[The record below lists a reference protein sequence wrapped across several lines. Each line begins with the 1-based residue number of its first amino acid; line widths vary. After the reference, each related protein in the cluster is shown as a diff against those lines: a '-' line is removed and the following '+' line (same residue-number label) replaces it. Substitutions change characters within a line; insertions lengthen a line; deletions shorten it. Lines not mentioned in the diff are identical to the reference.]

1 MFNIQGLQVKE
12 ESLKVRNVTRQSGL
26 TAFLA
31 IQREV
36 EEETVQQSFLKMVFI
51 QYLQATMLY
60 LSSIYH
66 ARILNP
72 LPQGSVNAF

>member
-1 MFNIQGLQVKE
+1 MNVKQAVYQLFNIQGLQVNE

-36 EEETVQQSFLKMVFI
+36 EEKTVQQSFLKMVFI
-51 QYLQATMLY
+51 QYPQATRLY
-60 LSSIYH
+60 L
-66 ARILNP
+66 
-72 LPQGSVNAF
+72 